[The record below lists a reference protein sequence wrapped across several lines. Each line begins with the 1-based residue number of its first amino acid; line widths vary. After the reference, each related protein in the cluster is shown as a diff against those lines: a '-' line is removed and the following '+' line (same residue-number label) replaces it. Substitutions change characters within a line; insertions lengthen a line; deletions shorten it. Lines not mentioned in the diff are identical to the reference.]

1 MLLLALIA
9 ATSSLDLQETARSLL
24 QDMEA
29 AEAEFKAAHDV
40 GDSRKSR
47 TFRVRI
53 KKASG
58 EGLGVRAVDDT
69 DGTLFQISP
78 DSPLWKHNA
87 AHPEK
92 AVVVGDMITSMS
104 PGVIGEDAQAAVKAK
119 YAELVVKRRDLDDL
133 FELVRAKDPRAEPLM
148 TRRWWDA
155 ALADEALAKGMKL
168 QSAGEFDRAA
178 EKFRAARHPERF
190 HQLARLE
197 LARGRRAK
205 ATAAVDQ
212 ALAAEPRHWPAL
224 ALRGQLALAA
234 GDSAGAA
241 AAFARVRELFP
252 DLNIKD
258 LEKPASAE
266 L

>member
-53 KKASG
+53 EKASG

-92 AVVVGDMITSMS
+92 AVLVGDRITNLS
-104 PGVIGEDAQAAVKAK
+104 PGVTEEEAQAALFEVNLLELNARAATSK
-119 YAELVVKRRDLDDL
+119 ELVVKRRDLDDL

-190 HQLARLE
+190 YLSLVCLTE
-197 LARGRRAK
+197 
-205 ATAAVDQ
+205 
-212 ALAAEPRHWPAL
+212 
-224 ALRGQLALAA
+224 
-234 GDSAGAA
+234 
-241 AAFARVRELFP
+241 
-252 DLNIKD
+252 I
-258 LEKPASAE
+258 
-266 L
+266 